1 VAEPC
6 IAIDDQGEPM
16 MLSYVTPRCGL
27 SLALC
32 GTLTLVL
39 LGGGCSKTPQAHN
52 AKAAAGPTV
61 GPCGGV
67 KAADAAAILHIPASD
82 VDGPHTSKVFSCLY
96 RSRKDAFTTLS
107 FNVHTADTPAAAAQQ
122 LASEK
127 DGFTYLSKIQPL
139 DNLGDEAWR
148 APDPRVRRLLV
159 RKGRVW
165 LDVVTPGDEAAQR
178 KVAQIVLEHVQ

>member
-1 VAEPC
+1 
-6 IAIDDQGEPM
+6 M
-16 MLSYVTPRCGL
+16 MLSCVTPRRGL
-27 SLALC
+27 PLALC
-32 GTLTLVL
+32 GALALAV
-39 LGGGCSKTPQAHN
+39 LGGGCSKTPQAHS

-67 KAADAAAILHIPASD
+67 KAADAAAILQIPASD

-96 RSRKDAFTTLS
+96 RSSKDAFTRLS
-107 FNVHTADTPAAAAQQ
+107 FNVYTADTPAAAAQA
-122 LASEK
+122 LASER
-127 DGFTYLSKIQPL
+127 DGFKFLSGIQPL
-139 DNLGDEAWR
+139 DNLGDEAYR

-178 KVAQIVLEHVQ
+178 KVAKIVLEHLQ